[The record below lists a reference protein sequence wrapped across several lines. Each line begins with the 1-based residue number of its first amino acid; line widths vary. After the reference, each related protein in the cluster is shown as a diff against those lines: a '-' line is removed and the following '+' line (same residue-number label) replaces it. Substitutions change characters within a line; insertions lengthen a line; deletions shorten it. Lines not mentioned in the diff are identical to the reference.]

1 MALMLSSG
9 VLIGV
14 ILDTYRVLKARFR
27 LRGWVVSLVDLLY
40 WAVSAAL
47 VFSLLM
53 WSNWGELRFYI
64 FVAVCTGFFLYLSW
78 WSRPVI
84 RCIRWLVQ
92 WIERIFRWFVLTLH
106 TLIWVPLV
114 YLWVLFKKVFHV
126 LCRLLLILG
135 KAALKG
141 LTPLEWMTRPLRKK
155 LQEIF
160 RPYTAKIQRICV
172 KLKTWWTKKK
182 RKG

>member
-27 LRGWVVSLVDLLY
+27 LRGWVVSLVDFLY

-47 VFSLLM
+47 VFSLLL

-64 FVAVCTGFFLYLSW
+64 FVAVLTGFFLYLSW
-78 WSRPVI
+78 LSRPVTG
-84 RCIRWLVQ
+84 CIRGLIR
-92 WIERIFRWFVLTLH
+92 WIERIFRWLLITLH

-114 YLWVLFKKVFHV
+114 YLWALLKKIFHI

-135 KAALKG
+135 KAVLKG
-141 LTPLEWMTRPLRKK
+141 FTPLEWMTRPFRKK
-155 LQEIF
+155 LREIF
-160 RPYTAKIQRICV
+160 RPYTEKIQRIFV